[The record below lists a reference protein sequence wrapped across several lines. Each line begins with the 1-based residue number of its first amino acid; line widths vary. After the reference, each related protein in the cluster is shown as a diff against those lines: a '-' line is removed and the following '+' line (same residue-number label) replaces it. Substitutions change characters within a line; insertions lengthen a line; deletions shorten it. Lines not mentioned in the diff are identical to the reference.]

1 MQRGGVGTRKEEE
14 EKKEFVLLPPFCR
27 TSPLCYTEHLTKIR
41 NSQCGKKKE
50 TLLEILFK
58 FQTRLFSF
66 PATAFS
72 HYLEN

>member
-1 MQRGGVGTRKEEE
+1 MQRGGGGTRKEK
-14 EKKEFVLLPPFCR
+14 KKEFVLLPPFCR

-41 NSQCGKKKE
+41 NSQCGKKE

-58 FQTRLFSF
+58 FETRLFSF
-66 PATAFS
+66 PAAAFS